1 MRSWVATAGIALV
14 CLPCLLVVLVGAG
27 IGTGVLSVIGSA
39 FSEPGLAIAAAFLAV
54 LLFAG
59 AAIVFVRR
67 RADAACE
74 TDPPPVAGDDGP
86 RRTRGVAGSPR
97 GDGATQE
104 DSAQ

>member
-39 FSEPGLAIAAAFLAV
+39 FSEPGLAFVAAFIAV
-54 LLFAG
+54 LLFAA
-59 AAIVFVRR
+59 AAIVFVRS

-74 TDPPPVAGDDGP
+74 TDLPPVAGDDGR
-86 RRTRGVAGSPR
+86 RRTHEAAGSRR
-97 GDGATQE
+97 GDVTTQE